1 MGGKEVWERQ
11 GSEAGSPPA
20 LVVLLLEAGVRG
32 VREEGGE
39 SEKETRMKQEMEE
52 QREVQELWVLEESQ
66 GEELEGR
73 RDKKFNTI
81 NSFNKHIKGIS
92 KLNF

>member
-32 VREEGGE
+32 AREEGGE

-81 NSFNKHIKGIS
+81 HSFNKHIKGIS